1 MPSACRDS
9 APGAFVSISGESAVL
24 QYLGPVVQV
33 RPVRDDE
40 KESEF
45 AYYGSGFVQAV
56 LKSEL
61 LELKFFGILS
71 VRGLP
76 RGTP

>member
-1 MPSACRDS
+1 MRE
-9 APGAFVSISGESAVL
+9 GE
-24 QYLGPVVQV
+24 
-33 RPVRDDE
+33 E
-40 KESEF
+40 ESEF

-71 VRGLP
+71 VRDLP
-76 RGTP
+76 RGTHSF

>member
-1 MPSACRDS
+1 
-9 APGAFVSISGESAVL
+9 
-24 QYLGPVVQV
+24 V
-33 RPVRDDE
+33 REDE

-71 VRGLP
+71 VRVLQQSGMKGFTVPSICHWSTQLS
-76 RGTP
+76 RRF

>member
-1 MPSACRDS
+1 M
-9 APGAFVSISGESAVL
+9 
-24 QYLGPVVQV
+24 VQV